1 MHLEFRVK
9 PINDKKDTYWTA
21 PRVFHRLF
29 FFFLVE
35 NFKTLF
41 QFFLLL
47 LIKRLNER
55 YRGIS
60 VGRTEEHSAWST
72 VLLHCY
78 VSRMGRFYLPA
89 ALNFLSGL
97 YFGRTPRKRIEL
109 KIKRCVFSPICLS
122 WFFKFKTPLALKNA
136 FQAHEDALYTAF
148 WPFDVKLY

>member
-21 PRVFHRLF
+21 PRVFHRPF

-60 VGRTEEHSAWST
+60 VGRTESIQLGQQFFFTATFPAWADST
-72 VLLHCY
+72 
-78 VSRMGRFYLPA
+78 YLR
-89 ALNFLSGL
+89 L
-97 YFGRTPRKRIEL
+97 
-109 KIKRCVFSPICLS
+109 
-122 WFFKFKTPLALKNA
+122 
-136 FQAHEDALYTAF
+136 
-148 WPFDVKLY
+148 